1 MSTPVSTPVSTLLRV
16 LRRMALRM
24 DRYGGALKYA
34 LHTSGESATS
44 TSYKRRCGKALQKP
58 LRESAT
64 KAVTVGDGLKT
75 RWSCSVSSSCIA
87 AESSVYLRDSHLG
100 RVSPT

>member
-1 MSTPVSTPVSTLLRV
+1 MSTPVSTLLRV

-34 LHTSGESATS
+34 LHTSGEGATS
-44 TSYKRRCGKALQKP
+44 ASYKRRCGKALQKM
-58 LRESAT
+58 RESAT